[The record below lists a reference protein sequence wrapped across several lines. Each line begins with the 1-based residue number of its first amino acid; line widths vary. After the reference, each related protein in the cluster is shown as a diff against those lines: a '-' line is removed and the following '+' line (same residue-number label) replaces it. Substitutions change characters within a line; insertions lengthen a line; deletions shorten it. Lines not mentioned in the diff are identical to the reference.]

1 MKKYVIAIE
10 ETVVENF
17 EIYAKD
23 AESAMEI
30 AEKKYYK
37 GEIVLCPGECTFR
50 QMAIVKP
57 NTEVTEWIEF

>member
-10 ETVVENF
+10 ETVVESF

-30 AEKKYYK
+30 VKKNYYN
-37 GEIVLCPGECTFR
+37 GEIVLCPGECQFR